1 MLCSRSN
8 DDQEHNGAAEV
19 PGESVRD
26 SFQILHRLSQKF
38 HVLHANLD
46 DFEETLN
53 FILATHQQCCA
64 DDFSGDEPATNI
76 DSMEFLLSRNR
87 IWKRWVAHYITRTT
101 IRIDLF
107 FNIANQ
113 NDNRINIDIASTSK
127 RIAEEAKRDS
137 SSMITIAAMTMLFLP
152 GTFVS
157 VSTLVPNVP
166 ELCSSIRLT
175 ERVQA
180 IFGTTF
186 FDTTVDEK
194 GKTVL
199 QVLPEWWFFLAAT
212 IPLTAMIFAFW
223 IWWQKQRNAKGGQN
237 PNQPSTNTMMEM
249 AKQQRYENHAL
260 QTFHPSIVRK
270 RMHY

>member
-1 MLCSRSN
+1 M
-8 DDQEHNGAAEV
+8 
-19 PGESVRD
+19 RD
-26 SFQILHRLSQKF
+26 RFQILHRLSQGF

-46 DFEETLN
+46 DYEETLY
-53 FILATHQQCCA
+53 FILATHQQCRA
-64 DDFSGDEPATNI
+64 DDLSGDESAPNLE
-76 DSMEFLLSRNR
+76 SMEFLLSRNR
-87 IWKRWVAHYITRTT
+87 IWKRWVANYTTRTT

-157 VSTLVPNVP
+157 VSTPLPNSF
-166 ELCSSIRLT
+166 ELCSSTMLT
-175 ERVQA
+175 QCVQA
-180 IFGTTF
+180 VFSMTF
-186 FDTTVDEK
+186 FDTDIDEN

-199 QVLPEWWFFLAAT
+199 RVLPEWWYFLAAT

-223 IWWQKQRNAKGGQN
+223 IWWQKQRNAKGGQDSY
-237 PNQPSTNTMMEM
+237 PPSTNITTERPNE
-249 AKQQRYENHAL
+249 QRQENHAL
-260 QTFHPSIVRK
+260 QTSHASMNRK
-270 RMHY
+270 MLHY